1 MRENKDDG
9 TNLLYL
15 LPTYTEKNIKLT
27 KTNTHF
33 EKHE

>member
-15 LPTYTEKNIKLT
+15 LPTYTEKKIK
-27 KTNTHF
+27 KTSTHF